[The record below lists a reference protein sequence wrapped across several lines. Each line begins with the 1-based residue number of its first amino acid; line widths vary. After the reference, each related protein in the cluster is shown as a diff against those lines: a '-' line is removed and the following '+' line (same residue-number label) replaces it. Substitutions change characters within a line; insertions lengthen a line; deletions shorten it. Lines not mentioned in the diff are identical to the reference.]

1 MDDIWRVLR
10 DPRVSTTL
18 TLAAIVV
25 GGFFL
30 LMLAWRGA
38 AATLFV
44 VLQLPWVVSGAF
56 AGMAVIGAGLAF
68 LVTHLNRAEAAAERA
83 ELAALQRDA
92 LRLLAAA
99 GSRRDGS

>member
-1 MDDIWRVLR
+1 MDDIWRALR

-18 TLAAIVV
+18 ILGGLVV

-30 LMLAWRGA
+30 LMLAWRGV

-44 VLQLPWVVSGAF
+44 VLQLPWVTSGAF
-56 AGMAVIGAGLAF
+56 AGMAVIGTGLAL

-83 ELAALQRDA
+83 ELASLQRDA

-99 GSRRDGS
+99 GRRDGA

>member
-18 TLAAIVV
+18 AFCGLTGA
-25 GGFFL
+25 GFAL
-30 LMLAWRGA
+30 VMLGWRGV

-44 VLQLPWVVSGAF
+44 SLQLPWLVSGAF
-56 AGMAVIGAGLAF
+56 TGMAVVGAGLAL

-83 ELAALQRDA
+83 QLADLQREA
-92 LRLLAAA
+92 LRLLGLAAD
-99 GSRRDGS
+99 RNR